1 MWWATSDRLESLRI
15 LRATLLDLVLFA
27 LRCEAD
33 TTVPSVHR
41 RVPSVP
47 SRGEFGFV
55 N

>member
-27 LRCEAD
+27 LRCEVD
-33 TTVPSVHR
+33 TTVPCDLG
-41 RVPSVP
+41 PSVP
-47 SRGEFGFV
+47 RWGEFGFV